1 MTDHLQTGLATGSK
15 TISHTRFDS
24 VYIRPLY
31 EQLSLKLDFALQSQ
45 LLVLLLFIARPSQLF
60 HLPFEVL
67 KGGSHLRSLVIVL

>member
-24 VYIRPLY
+24 VYIRLSY

-45 LLVLLLFIARPSQLF
+45 PLVHSCSLRGPLLLF
-60 HLPFEVL
+60 HLPFKVL
-67 KGGSHLRSLVIVL
+67 KGGPCLRSLVIVL